1 MKFREFLLRRRIWLV
16 LAVALVGAG
25 GAGCGTTSDEPDNL
39 SSKPW
44 NSPEGY
50 QNGNLPSGMFQGR

>member
-1 MKFREFLLRRRIWLV
+1 MKFGLSKIARRTWLW
-16 LAVALVGAG
+16 LALALVAAG
-25 GAGCGTTSDEPDNL
+25 GFGCGTPGDEPANA
-39 SSKPW
+39 SAKPW

>member
-1 MKFREFLLRRRIWLV
+1 MKLCQFMQVRRIWLV
-16 LAVALVGAG
+16 LALSVVALG
-25 GAGCGTTSDEPDNL
+25 GFGCGTTGSDPDNA

>member
-1 MKFREFLLRRRIWLV
+1 MSLGPLIKKRRIGLWLAL
-16 LAVALVGAG
+16 LAIGW
-25 GAGCGTTSDEPDNL
+25 GCLGCATDEPDNA

-50 QNGNLPSGMFQGR
+50 QNGALPGMMQQPR

>member
-1 MKFREFLLRRRIWLV
+1 MQVRRIWLV
-16 LAVALVGAG
+16 LALSVVALG
-25 GAGCGTTSDEPDNL
+25 GFGCGTTGSDPDNA